1 MKENI
6 PAPLDEK
13 ARVIDNYV
21 KKNILSIVAKID
33 PILKKPKGT
42 LVRYYEGFLLKDVQD
57 NFPKNKT
64 SKLFTEINSY
74 LNNRELMFY
83 QKRNGDCDYEY
94 YVKKLY

>member
-1 MKENI
+1 MKEN

-21 KKNILSIVAKID
+21 KKNILSIVAKLNE
-33 PILKKPKGT
+33 ILKKPKGT

-94 YVKKLY
+94 YVKRLY

>member
-1 MKENI
+1 MKENN

-13 ARVIDNYV
+13 TRVIDNYV
-21 KKNILSIVAKID
+21 KKNILSIVAKLNE
-33 PILKKPKGT
+33 ILKKPKGT
-42 LVRYYEGFLLKDVQD
+42 LVQYYEGFLLKDVQD

-64 SKLFTEINSY
+64 SKLFTEINSH

-83 QKRNGDCDYEY
+83 QKRNGDCDYDY

>member
-1 MKENI
+1 MKENN

-13 ARVIDNYV
+13 TRVIDNYV
-21 KKNILSIVAKID
+21 KKNILSIVAKLNE
-33 PILKKPKGT
+33 ILKKPKGT

>member
-1 MKENI
+1 
-6 PAPLDEK
+6 
-13 ARVIDNYV
+13 VIDNYV

-33 PILKKPKGT
+33 TILKKPKGT

>member
-1 MKENI
+1 MKDN

-21 KKNILSIVAKID
+21 KKNILSIVAKLNE
-33 PILKKPKGT
+33 ILKKPKGT

>member
-1 MKENI
+1 MKEN

-13 ARVIDNYV
+13 TRVI
-21 KKNILSIVAKID
+21 
-33 PILKKPKGT
+33 
-42 LVRYYEGFLLKDVQD
+42 D
-57 NFPKNKT
+57 NFPKNKQ

-94 YVKKLY
+94 YVKRIH

>member
-1 MKENI
+1 MKEN

-21 KKNILSIVAKID
+21 KRNILSIVAKLNE
-33 PILKKPKGT
+33 ILKKPKGT
-42 LVRYYEGFLLKDVQD
+42 SVRYYEGFLLKDVQD

-74 LNNRELMFY
+74 LNNKELMFY

>member
-1 MKENI
+1 MKEN

-21 KKNILSIVAKID
+21 KKNILSIVAKLNE
-33 PILKKPKGT
+33 ILKKPKGT

>member
-1 MKENI
+1 MKDN

-21 KKNILSIVAKID
+21 KKNILSIVAKLNE
-33 PILKKPKGT
+33 ILKKPKGT
-42 LVRYYEGFLLKDVQD
+42 LVIYYEGFLLKDVQD

>member
-1 MKENI
+1 MKEN

-13 ARVIDNYV
+13 TRVIDSYV
-21 KKNILSIVAKID
+21 KKNILSIVAKFNT
-33 PILKKPKGT
+33 ILKEPTGT
-42 LVRYYEGFLLKDVQD
+42 SVRYYEGFLLKDVQD
-57 NFPKNKT
+57 NFPKNKQ

-94 YVKKLY
+94 YVKRIH

>member
-1 MKENI
+1 MKEN

-21 KKNILSIVAKID
+21 KKNILSIVAKINE
-33 PILKKPKGT
+33 ILKKPKGT

-94 YVKKLY
+94 YVKRLN

>member
-1 MKENI
+1 MKQN

-13 ARVIDNYV
+13 TRVIDSYV
-21 KKNILSIVAKID
+21 KKNIISIVAKLNE
-33 PILKKPKGT
+33 ILKKPKGT
-42 LVRYYEGFLLKDVQD
+42 SVRYYEGFLLKDVQD

-94 YVKKLY
+94 YVKKIH

>member
-1 MKENI
+1 MKDN

-21 KKNILSIVAKID
+21 KKNILSIVAKINE
-33 PILKKPKGT
+33 ILKKPKGT

-64 SKLFTEINSY
+64 SKLFTEINSH

>member
-1 MKENI
+1 MKQN

-21 KKNILSIVAKID
+21 KKNILSIVAKITT
-33 PILKKPKGT
+33 ILKKPKGT
-42 LVRYYEGFLLKDVQD
+42 SVRYYEGFLLKDVQD

>member
-1 MKENI
+1 MKEN

-21 KKNILSIVAKID
+21 KKNILSIVAKINE
-33 PILKKPKGT
+33 ILKKPKGT

>member
-1 MKENI
+1 MKQN

-33 PILKKPKGT
+33 TILKKPKGT

>member
-1 MKENI
+1 MKDN

-13 ARVIDNYV
+13 ARIIDNYV
-21 KKNILSIVAKID
+21 KKNILSIVAKLNE
-33 PILKKPKGT
+33 ILKKPKGT

-64 SKLFTEINSY
+64 SKLFTEINSH

>member
-1 MKENI
+1 MKEN

-33 PILKKPKGT
+33 TILKKPKGT
-42 LVRYYEGFLLKDVQD
+42 LVQYYEGFLLKDVQD

>member
-1 MKENI
+1 MKDN

-13 ARVIDNYV
+13 ARIIDNYV
-21 KKNILSIVAKID
+21 KKNILSIVAKLNE
-33 PILKKPKGT
+33 ILKKPKGT